1 MRRFSFGL
9 ISVTTLLVTACGSL
23 PTTPAGGSKATTVA
37 VSALVEEGSLV
48 FDKDIVYRTIDVLGI
63 GPAYAAKLDAVGIK
77 TVKQFL
83 LAGTTRS
90 ARARL
95 TNMTGIS
102 PKRLL
107 TWLNHADLMRVTGAG
122 PEYARLL
129 ERAGVDTVLELSRR
143 NSINLVP
150 RLRAANDLGGGKRCV
165 KRLPNVATTT
175 RWVDNANQFVRLM
188 TY

>member
-1 MRRFSFGL
+1 MRYLSL
-9 ISVTTLLVTACGSL
+9 TLVSLAALLLTGCGAAPTA
-23 PTTPAGGSKATTVA
+23 PTVSPSK
-37 VSALVEEGSLV
+37 SALMASSLVEEGSLV
-48 FDKDIVYRTIDVLGI
+48 FDKDIVYRTVDVLGI

-90 ARARL
+90 ARTRL
-95 TNMTGIS
+95 ASTTGIS
-102 PKRLL
+102 PKLLL

-143 NSINLVP
+143 NSINLVDH
-150 RLRAANDLGGGKRCV
+150 LRSANELGGGKRCV

-175 RWVDNANQFVRLM
+175 RWVDNANQFVRM
-188 TY
+188 ITH